1 MGMKV
6 EYINPFI
13 ESAMEI
19 LRQTTQMNIERGAP
33 RVDHGQT
40 ETPDLSVV
48 LGIVGDMQGQI
59 IYGIGSQTAKGIVGR
74 MMGGVEITELD
85 ELGMSAIA
93 ELGNMI
99 TGNAT
104 GRFEKMAVAMDI
116 SPPTVLT
123 GQGVRITWPLH
134 RALVVPLE
142 TEVGTVT
149 ISVNLEER
157 KIRSSD

>member
-1 MGMKV
+1 MKV

-13 ESAMEI
+13 ESATDI
-19 LRQTTQMNIERGAP
+19 LRQTTNMTIERGVPTLDRGGFEA
-33 RVDHGQT
+33 
-40 ETPDLSVV
+40 PDLSVV
-48 LGIVGDMQGQI
+48 LGIVGDMQGQVI
-59 IYGIGSQTAKGIVGR
+59 FGIDRPTALGIVGR
-74 MMGGVEITELD
+74 MMGGVEVLELD

-104 GRFEKMAVAMDI
+104 GRFEKMKVNMDI

-123 GQGVRITWPLH
+123 GQGVKISWPLH
-134 RALVVPLE
+134 RALVVPLN

-149 ISVNLEER
+149 ISVNLEE
-157 KIRSSD
+157 KQAKTS

>member
-1 MGMKV
+1 MAMKV

-19 LRQTTQMNIERGAP
+19 LRQTTQMVVDRGAP
-33 RVDHGQT
+33 TLDSGRF
-40 ETPDLSVV
+40 EAPDLSVV

-59 IYGIGSQTAKGIVGR
+59 IFGIGSETALGIVGK
-74 MMGGVEITELD
+74 MLGGVVVTELD

-104 GRFEKMAVAMDI
+104 GRFEKMSLNMDI

-123 GQGVRITWPLH
+123 GQGVRITWPMH
-134 RALVVPLE
+134 RALVVPLN

-149 ISVNLEER
+149 ISVNLEEKKER
-157 KIRSSD
+157 ED